1 MTFHLDAT
9 EKHYA
14 PHEARPGLRGILI
27 PGRRGKLLSVLY
39 LAGGEGPH
47 PAVLLLHGIPGFEK
61 NFDLAHIL
69 RRAGFHVMI
78 FHYSG
83 SWGSEGTYSLA
94 NDLED
99 ANTALDH
106 LLADPAV
113 DRDRVY
119 AVGHSLGGFVC
130 AHITAA
136 RPEIKGGVMLMP
148 CDMGRIPVLREESP
162 ETYQVLAETMEISAP
177 WLAGTTGEALIR
189 EAEENSETYRFE
201 NLAEALVKKPL
212 LCVTGELDN
221 CTLAEYH
228 CLPLERKLQ
237 SLGGTRFRH
246 LSFPTDH
253 SFADYR
259 LTISEQVTDF
269 LLNLTRE

>member
-119 AVGHSLGGFVC
+119 AVGHSLGGCVC
-130 AHITAA
+130 AHSTAA

-162 ETYQVLAETMEISAP
+162 ETYQVLAETMEISA
-177 WLAGTTGEALIR
+177 
-189 EAEENSETYRFE
+189 
-201 NLAEALVKKPL
+201 
-212 LCVTGELDN
+212 
-221 CTLAEYH
+221 
-228 CLPLERKLQ
+228 Q
-237 SLGGTRFRH
+237 
-246 LSFPTDH
+246 
-253 SFADYR
+253 
-259 LTISEQVTDF
+259 
-269 LLNLTRE
+269 